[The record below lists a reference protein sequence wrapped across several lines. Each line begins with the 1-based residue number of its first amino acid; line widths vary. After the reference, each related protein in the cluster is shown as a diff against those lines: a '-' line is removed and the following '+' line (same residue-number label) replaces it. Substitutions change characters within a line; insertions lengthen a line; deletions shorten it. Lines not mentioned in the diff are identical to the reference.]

1 MKKILLNHNVLERG
15 VLHCTYKQNFWNSE
29 KILLRFCHFLK
40 MSNILKKFMI
50 FLKLKKN
57 EI

>member
-29 KILLRFCHFLK
+29 KILLRFCHFLI
-40 MSNILKKFMI
+40 ILKKFMI